1 MCLGIPMQVVAID
14 GFQARC
20 EAKGV
25 SRDVSLFL
33 LQHDPVTVGDFIMV
47 HVGYAIQKMTEREA
61 RSAWEVY
68 DEMLAADGAGPG
80 A

>member
-1 MCLGIPMQVVAID
+1 MQVVAID

-33 LQHDPVTVGDFIMV
+33 LQHDPVEVGDFIMV
-47 HVGYAIQKMTEREA
+47 HVGYAIQKMTEQEA

-68 DEMLAADGAGPG
+68 DEMLAAGGAGPG